1 MNIWFNCISLQL
13 FIFVCSGIHLSM
25 MQVCQLDS
33 IDNKHWRLSADQA
46 KLHQCSLIHRKRDR
60 KRTNVDQTCSQCVA
74 GQRRPWTVGDTQRV
88 VYVCVN
94 GKRFFAKT
102 CWPLTLW
109 PIRWWGGS
117 DTPHPLS
124 TTCCVEAKT
133 ARLTPNYLLISF
145 ARCSSTN
152 TFK

>member
-109 PIRWWGGS
+109 PIRWGGGGQWYS
-117 DTPHPLS
+117 PPSFHHLLCRGQNS
-124 TTCCVEAKT
+124 TVDAKLFT
-133 ARLTPNYLLISF
+133 HFICSLQQYQYL
-145 ARCSSTN
+145 
-152 TFK
+152 